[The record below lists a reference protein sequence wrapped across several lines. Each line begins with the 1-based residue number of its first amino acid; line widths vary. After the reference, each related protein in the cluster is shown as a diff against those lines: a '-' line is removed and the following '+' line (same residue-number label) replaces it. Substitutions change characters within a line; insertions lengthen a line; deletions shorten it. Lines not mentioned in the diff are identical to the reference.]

1 MVLYL
6 EMLQQ
11 MVLVGNKFFN
21 FLHFYFKNFLL
32 LYFLITSCGNDLDKT
47 NNTQVVIKYDSFNFN
62 KIEEDDF
69 FLIDNI
75 KFIHKKYHTNDISE
89 NSYILPTPNFII
101 KKVEGKNFYE
111 KTNPIELSFKIYEI
125 LIKRDYEI
133 SDIKNIQINGELKI
147 KRIDN
152 KKIIIKK
159 NKHYPLIINEK

>member
-1 MVLYL
+1 
-6 EMLQQ
+6 MLQQ

-21 FLHFYFKNFLL
+21 FLHFYFKNFLF
-32 LYFLITSCGNDLDKT
+32 LYFLVTSCGNDLDKI

-101 KKVEGKNFYE
+101 KKVEGKKNNSYIVSE
-111 KTNPIELSFKIYEI
+111 GFKIFNQGEKIFFKGKTKLI
-125 LIKRDYEI
+125 LA
-133 SDIKNIQINGELKI
+133 
-147 KRIDN
+147 
-152 KKIIIKK
+152 
-159 NKHYPLIINEK
+159 NE

>member
-1 MVLYL
+1 M
-6 EMLQQ
+6 
-11 MVLVGNKFFN
+11 
-21 FLHFYFKNFLL
+21 
-32 LYFLITSCGNDLDKT
+32 
-47 NNTQVVIKYDSFNFN
+47 
-62 KIEEDDF
+62 
-69 FLIDNI
+69 
-75 KFIHKKYHTNDISE
+75 
-89 NSYILPTPNFII
+89 PTPNFII